1 MKRLLVAS
9 AIALT
14 FMNANAQQAPGPFA
28 EALVKGHAS
37 APLPNLPDTKRVIE
51 LLQKQTKSDGAITAE
66 FWRITKFKSQP
77 NCGRVGM
84 IVVQKSTNTNWPQM
98 VAEMNTCA
106 DGTPPLRQCKGQKEL
121 VSAETTC
128 ADGSP
133 AVDTPEVAQAIAK
146 SQADGGLTA
155 TQVREQMTKTEVG
168 AK

>member
-1 MKRLLVAS
+1 MKRLLLATT
-9 AIALT
+9 IALV
-14 FMNANAQQAPGPFA
+14 FANVHAQQAPGPFA

-84 IVVQKSTNTNWPQM
+84 IVVQKSTNTNFPQM

-133 AVDTPEVAQAIAK
+133 SVDTPEVAAAIAK
-146 SQADGGLTA
+146 SQADGGFTA
-155 TQVREQMTKTEVG
+155 EQVREQISKQAAG